1 MKPGTMTAQEIN
13 SLSNEQIKK
22 MRELFGSELFVV
34 KTDNAMLDYNEKKKQ
49 GCREILISPIKKF
62 FIESIFVSSIS
73 FIKRPNDIAICFN
86 DDPELTFGRNEDL
99 TKATN
104 DNVLNAIEESKNKD
118 CCKMIFS
125 EPEKLLTLVN
135 SYNKG
140 EEATINAAIKSLTE
154 QLETLNQIN
163 KLNRDICDNFISRVN
178 E

>member
-1 MKPGTMTAQEIN
+1 M
-13 SLSNEQIKK
+13 
-22 MRELFGSELFVV
+22 
-34 KTDNAMLDYNEKKKQ
+34 
-49 GCREILISPIKKF
+49 
-62 FIESIFVSSIS
+62 
-73 FIKRPNDIAICFN
+73 
-86 DDPELTFGRNEDL
+86 